1 MSDSGPRFRRNL
13 LLCLLTVTI
22 LLGSGVIAGSAD
34 SHVTL
39 TVDDSTPVP
48 AETIEFEGEQYEID
62 ATTVRDP
69 GNSFTAEVA
78 LPDEEFTTV
87 DFLLYNSDQQIEAS
101 KGISR
106 PNTTE
111 TATFET
117 DSYAPGTY
125 MLNVE
130 LEGATEQ
137 MQPVVI
143 EGYDVAVE
151 YPEDP
156 SRDEEVDITA
166 EVTPTELSSA
176 PAGVEVVIWDESN
189 SQTFEMSQSGDET
202 YTTSV
207 ALDQFE
213 AGEYTVNVAALG
225 DETFRGQQEVLAL
238 ESSSLTIEESSSD
251 DNTDGSN
258 SGSDDGTDS
267 DDSTDGG
274 TGDGDESSN
283 DGSSSDDGP
292 SETNDTASDDGSSE
306 PDNTTDDG
314 PASGS
319 DASSSDDDSASET
332 DNTTDDTDGEA
343 TNGSD
348 GSGTPDTDDSD
359 DNVIEPN
366 ENSSSENTDDQVS
379 LFAVQGVF
387 LLVIVVVSIR
397 RLRY

>member
-1 MSDSGPRFRRNL
+1 MPTSRPRFRRSL
-13 LLCLLTVTI
+13 LLCFLAVTI
-22 LLGSGVIAGSAD
+22 LLAGAAMTGSAD

-48 AETIEFEGEQYEID
+48 AETIEFEGENYEID

-69 GNSFTAEVA
+69 GHEFTAEVT

-101 KGISR
+101 KGVNR
-106 PNTTE
+106 PSTSE

-117 DSYAPGTY
+117 ESYAPGTY
-125 MLNVE
+125 MLNIE

-143 EGYDVAVE
+143 AGYDLTID
-151 YPEDP
+151 YPEDLP
-156 SRDEEVDITA
+156 RDENVDITA
-166 EVTPTELSSA
+166 EVTPTELSAA
-176 PAGVEVVIWDESN
+176 PAGVEVVVWNESH
-189 SQTFEMSQSGDET
+189 SQTFEMDHSNDET
-202 YTTSV
+202 YTTSIE
-207 ALDQFE
+207 LDQFE
-213 AGEYTVNVAALG
+213 TGEYTVNVAALG

-238 ESSSLTIEESSSD
+238 ESSSLTIQETTSS
-251 DNTDGSN
+251 
-258 SGSDDGTDS
+258 DGTDNSDSGGNDGTGS

-274 TGDGDESSN
+274 TGGTDDSTNDGSSSN
-283 DGSSSDDGP
+283 DGS
-292 SETNDTASDDGSSE
+292 SETNDTASDDDMSS
-306 PDNTTDDG
+306 D
-314 PASGS
+314 S
-319 DASSSDDDSASET
+319 DTLSSDDDSSSET
-332 DNTTDDTDGEA
+332 DNTTDGTDGAA

-348 GSGTPDTDDSD
+348 GSGTSDTGNSD

-387 LLVIVVVSIR
+387 LLVIVVVSVR
-397 RLRY
+397 RLRH